1 MSAGKRP
8 LLASSLLLRAQ
19 DTQQAR
25 TLRARHSHQEEPL
38 KEKPET
44 RYVAVRL
51 PMPLFERLEQEAKR
65 RHKQQPIRKKKY
77 TPILIEA
84 LEAFLKET

>member
-1 MSAGKRP
+1 M
-8 LLASSLLLRAQ
+8 
-19 DTQQAR
+19 
-25 TLRARHSHQEEPL
+25 